1 MKSRSAV
8 APSVQF
14 AILFAKMDATNAE
27 PGSRPE
33 RRQLRP
39 DDGRLARGRR
49 SRARIREAARELFRE
64 EGFDRATLR
73 AIGARA
79 GMGASSIYRHV
90 QSKHEL
96 LILELSEIQEEAWRR
111 FRREDDRAVPT
122 RGRVRRFFEIQHEM
136 LASDLDLTTIAIR
149 STTYPE
155 AGLARRVL
163 ALNDRT
169 VGLIAEILQ
178 GGRRRDLDP
187 EIDVLAAARTIFH
200 VATGL
205 RIAWANGL
213 VDEAGCRESI
223 DASVDLLFRGLAA
236 PATSD

>member
-1 MKSRSAV
+1 M
-8 APSVQF
+8 
-14 AILFAKMDATNAE
+14 FAKMSPTQVDSGNST
-27 PGSRPE
+27 P
-33 RRQLRP
+33 RRELRP

-49 SRARIREAARELFRE
+49 SRARIRAAARELFRE

-96 LILELSEIQEEAWRR
+96 LILELSEIQEEAWTR
-111 FRREDDRAVPT
+111 FRREDDRSAST
-122 RGRVRRFFEIQHEM
+122 RARVRRFFEIQHEM

-149 STTYPE
+149 ATTYPE
-155 AGLARRVL
+155 ARLARRVL

-187 EIDVLAAARTIFH
+187 DIDVLTAARTVFH

-205 RIAWANGL
+205 RLSWANGL
-213 VDEAGCRESI
+213 VNESGCRESV

-236 PATSD
+236 PGSSA

>member
-1 MKSRSAV
+1 MSS
-8 APSVQF
+8 
-14 AILFAKMDATNAE
+14 TTAE
-27 PGSRPE
+27 PRKASV

-49 SRARIREAARELFRE
+49 SRARIRAAARELFRE
-64 EGFDRATLR
+64 QGFDRATLR

-90 QSKHEL
+90 RSKHEL
-96 LILELSEIQEEAWRR
+96 LILELSEIQEEAWTR
-111 FRREDDRAVPT
+111 FRREDDRAAPT
-122 RGRVRRFFEIQHEM
+122 RGRVRRFLEIQHAM

-149 STTYPE
+149 ATTYPE
-155 AGLARRVL
+155 ERLARRVL
-163 ALNDRT
+163 ALNERT

-200 VATGL
+200 VAAGL

-213 VDEAGCRESI
+213 VNEEGCRESI

-236 PATSD
+236 DSRSG

>member
-1 MKSRSAV
+1 MPAN
-8 APSVQF
+8 Q
-14 AILFAKMDATNAE
+14 AE
-27 PGSRPE
+27 PGKAAA
-33 RRQLRP
+33 RRELRP

-49 SRARIREAARELFRE
+49 SRARIRAAARELFRE
-64 EGFDRATLR
+64 QGFDRATLR

-96 LILELSEIQEEAWRR
+96 LILELSEIQEEAWTR
-111 FRREDDRAVPT
+111 FRREDDRDAPT

-149 STTYPE
+149 ATTYPE
-155 AGLARRVL
+155 ARLARRVL

-187 EIDVLAAARTIFH
+187 EIDVLTAARTIFH

-205 RIAWANGL
+205 RLAWANGI
-213 VDEAGCRESI
+213 VNESGCRESI
-223 DASVDLLFRGLAA
+223 DTSVDLLFRGLAS
-236 PATSD
+236 PSTRG